1 MQELAK
7 EREALRVQIDSLKAK
22 LEEIDDQIFT
32 QVKDRIR
39 PEGSTTLDQDCV
51 KLTVTVPVRVEW
63 SAAKLKEVANRI
75 AESGDDPEDYIKFKP
90 SVSERDFK
98 TWPEA
103 VQKVF
108 MPARTTKPGKRRI
121 EIKEVEE

>member
-1 MQELAK
+1 MQELARQREQIQQQINDLK
-7 EREALRVQIDSLKAK
+7 EQ
-22 LEEIDDQIFT
+22 LETVDDQIFT

-39 PEGSTTLDQDCV
+39 DEGSTTLEQDGV
-51 KLTVTVPVRVEW
+51 KLTVTVPVRVSWDE
-63 SAAKLKEVANRI
+63 ARLKEVANRI
-75 AESGDDPEDYIKFKP
+75 SAGGDDPENYIKFKP

-108 MPARTTKPGKRRI
+108 MPARTTKAGKRSI
-121 EIKEVEE
+121 TIKEVSG